1 MPSTKPAN
9 NPLLKILGVTF
20 GIAVTVGGTIGGGIL
35 RKPGAIAAQLGD
47 PWLIMLVWTLVG
59 LYAFLGVLCTIELGT
74 SVPQAGAWYVYARRA
89 FGDYAGFLV
98 GLTSWLGSLTAMA
111 FNAYTMSEY
120 IALLLPAVAGHEQL
134 GAVLI
139 LTVLAAL
146 HWIGLAL
153 ASQFQNVMSFLK
165 ALGLLLFVLIC
176 FVFGRDVSLNE
187 VAQTTARV
195 ASTGSWIAAVI
206 FSLQAVFYTY
216 DGWHSAAYFAEEDKD
231 PVRNLP
237 RSMIGGV
244 SLIIV
249 IYLLVNAAILYV
261 LPMPV
266 LQQSKLAAADAITA
280 LFGPASGQWVTFFL
294 MISILGIVNAQ
305 LLFNPRVLYSM
316 SRDGLFIRAGER
328 VNRGGTPSVA
338 MPLTALAS
346 IGFILSGKET
356 AGRLSDIATFF
367 FVLSY
372 CSGFAAVLQLRWKE
386 PHLPRPWKSPGYPVV
401 PWALLLIS
409 IGFLAGAVWQDL
421 DSSQYALVF
430 LALSY
435 PLFRAVKRL
444 NTAR

>member
-1 MPSTKPAN
+1 MSETRPVNTK
-9 NPLLKILGVTF
+9 LLKILGVTF
-20 GIAVTVGGTIGGGIL
+20 GIAVTIGGTIGGGIL
-35 RKPGAIAAQLGD
+35 RKPGPIAAQLGD
-47 PWLIMLVWTLVG
+47 PWLILLVWALVG

-120 IALLLPAVAGHEQL
+120 IALLLPVVAGHEQL

-139 LTVLAAL
+139 LAVLALL

-153 ASQFQNVMSFLK
+153 ASQFQNVMSFFK
-165 ALGLLLFVLIC
+165 AVGLLLFVLVC
-176 FVFGRDVSLNE
+176 FVFGREVSVQE
-187 VAQTTARV
+187 VAATTARV
-195 ASTGSWIAAVI
+195 ASNGSWIAAVI

-237 RSMIGGV
+237 RSMIGGI

-280 LFGPASGQWVTFFL
+280 VFGPASGQWVTFF
-294 MISILGIVNAQ
+294 
-305 LLFNPRVLYSM
+305 
-316 SRDGLFIRAGER
+316 
-328 VNRGGTPSVA
+328 
-338 MPLTALAS
+338 
-346 IGFILSGKET
+346 
-356 AGRLSDIATFF
+356 SDDFHPGHRQCA
-367 FVLSY
+367 
-372 CSGFAAVLQLRWKE
+372 AAV
-386 PHLPRPWKSPGYPVV
+386 
-401 PWALLLIS
+401 
-409 IGFLAGAVWQDL
+409 
-421 DSSQYALVF
+421 
-430 LALSY
+430 
-435 PLFRAVKRL
+435 
-444 NTAR
+444 